1 MFFPRLRRHTK
12 WMFVFLA
19 LVFGLGFVLFGI
31 GAGGTGVGDIFR
43 NAGGTSGAPSISDA
57 RERTEEN
64 PKDAEAWRD
73 LSTAYQTE
81 GQAAEAIAALNQY
94 VDLRPKDDA
103 ALRELASLY
112 LSRGRERA
120 QAAQLAQYQAS
131 FASGGTDVLPGLSA
145 NGRPVV
151 TDPIAGAVQAS
162 RSAVVQD
169 LAGQAQD
176 AYNKAVETY
185 RELVVVV
192 PNDPNVQLELAQAAQ
207 QAGDAQT
214 AIGAYETFLRL
225 APDDPNAAIVRQQL
239 KQLRAGS

>member
-131 FASGGTDVLPGLSA
+131 FASGGADVLPGLSA
-145 NGRPVV
+145 NGQAVV

-162 RSAVVQD
+162 RGAVVQD
-169 LAGQAQD
+169 LASEAQD

-214 AIGAYETFLRL
+214 AISAYEAFLRL

-239 KQLRAGS
+239 RQLRSGS

>member
-43 NAGGTSGAPSISDA
+43 NAGGTSGVPSISDA

-64 PKDAEAWRD
+64 PKNAEAWRD

-81 GQAAEAIAALNQY
+81 GQTAQAIDALNRY
-94 VDLRPKDDA
+94 VDLRPKDDS

-145 NGRPVV
+145 NGQPVV
-151 TDPIAGAVQAS
+151 SDPIAGAVQAS
-162 RSAVVQD
+162 RSAVVQN
-169 LAGQAQD
+169 LSSEAQD
-176 AYNKAVETY
+176 AYAKAVQTY
-185 RELVVVV
+185 RELAVVL
-192 PNDPNVQLELAQAAQ
+192 PNDPNVQLELAQAAEQ
-207 QAGDAQT
+207 SGDVQT
-214 AIGAYETFLRL
+214 AVAAYEAFLRL
-225 APDDPNAAIVRQQL
+225 APDDPNAAIVRRQL
-239 KQLRAGS
+239 KQLRGSS